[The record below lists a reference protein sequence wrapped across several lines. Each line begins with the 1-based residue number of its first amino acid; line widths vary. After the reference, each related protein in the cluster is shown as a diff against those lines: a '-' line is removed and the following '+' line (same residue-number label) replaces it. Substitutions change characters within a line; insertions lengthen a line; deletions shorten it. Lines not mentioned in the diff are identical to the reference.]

1 MVMVSYR
8 RPVMTSN
15 FAAHLQRNPTVVTDN
30 GYGVM
35 QALGN
40 ACFELDPEARPT
52 FKQCVEH
59 LSSMLAACGDATR
72 AQSLEARS
80 QTRPGINGND
90 LPDVLLCTTQA
101 PIHTEVDLGP
111 LPHGTAVA
119 A

>member
-1 MVMVSYR
+1 
-8 RPVMTSN
+8 MTSN
-15 FAAHLQRNPTVVTDN
+15 SAAHLQRNPTIVIEDS
-30 GYGVM
+30 YGVI

-40 ACFELDPEARPT
+40 ACFELDPDARPT
-52 FKQCVEH
+52 FKQCIEH

-72 AQSLEARS
+72 ADSLEARN

-101 PIHTEVDLGP
+101 PIHTEMDLAP
-111 LPHGTAVA
+111 LPNGTAVA

>member
-15 FAAHLQRNPTVVTDN
+15 SAAHLQRNPTVVTDN

>member
-1 MVMVSYR
+1 MALYKR
-8 RPVMTSN
+8 DII
-15 FAAHLQRNPTVVTDN
+15 HLQQNPTVVTDDSH
-30 GYGVM
+30 GVI

-40 ACFELDPEARPT
+40 ACFELDPDARPT
-52 FKQCVEH
+52 FKQCVEQ

-80 QTRPGINGND
+80 QTRPGINSND

-101 PIHTEVDLGP
+101 PIHTEVDLAP
-111 LPHGTAVA
+111 LATGTAVA